1 MEQRNKMKFEFPKN
15 NLKTP
20 KIYAFKDIAFPGLLK
35 IGYTVND
42 VDKRVKEQY
51 QTKRPIKSYTIVFEK
66 TSLRPDGSFFTDKDI
81 HKYLRRKGIQNPD
94 GEWFKC
100 DLSSLESAYLA
111 VKNNVD
117 NNENRTLDFELRP
130 EQKKAVEVTKNYFSR
145 TEFKKTS
152 KKAHF
157 LWNAKMRFGKTFTTY
172 KLAKEMNFTKILILT
187 FKPAVED
194 SWKEDL
200 LNHIDFE
207 KWQFI
212 SPENINEIKIDSKN
226 PIVCFGSFQDY
237 LGKTS
242 SGGIKPKN
250 EWVHKTEW
258 DLIVLDEYHYGAWNK
273 RSQELISN
281 NDYDDEINKEF
292 KQILEE
298 DGFYDKSLSDFY
310 DESNLPIFSKF
321 YLYLSGTPFK
331 AIATG
336 EFIEEQIFNWTYSD
350 EQNAKFNYKGVPEK
364 NPYLEMPQIALF
376 TYQLPDNITTLVD
389 KYGQDEFSL
398 NEFFK
403 SEGKG
408 KSAKFV
414 YEDLVQK
421 WLDIIRGIEQIHNI
435 DSKDNANP
443 PLPYSDTILLNAC
456 NHSMWFLPSVSSCD
470 AMENLIKL
478 RQNKFYQDYSI
489 INASGNSVGV
499 GNEAI
504 IPVRKAMGDE
514 PTISKTIILTCGKLT
529 TGVTI
534 KPLSSILMLRGIN
547 SPETYFQSAFRIQ
560 SPWFIFDEMKKN
572 KIILK
577 EKCFI
582 FDFDP
587 NRALNQVIAY
597 SNRLDYSSLK
607 SPKDKIEEFIKF
619 LPVLAYD
626 GSSMKEINAAEVLDI
641 VTFGTTSTL
650 LARKWSSSQL
660 VNVDVMTLNSIL
672 GNKQALDAV
681 MKIEGFRSLGEEVI
695 KKVINISE
703 KIKKLKSKDKKDN
716 NNKKE
721 RTKEEKEL
729 FKLRRDI
736 QKKLIKFAT
745 RIPIFMYLTDYRE
758 ESLLDIIRKIE
769 PQLFVLVTGLRID
782 EFELLLSLNLF
793 NSEKMNLA
801 ILQFRRYEDS
811 SLFYTGINKYKAEK
825 VGLFDTSIT
834 IKEIKN

>member
-1 MEQRNKMKFEFPKN
+1 
-15 NLKTP
+15 
-20 KIYAFKDIAFPGLLK
+20 
-35 IGYTVND
+35 
-42 VDKRVKEQY
+42 
-51 QTKRPIKSYTIVFEK
+51 
-66 TSLRPDGSFFTDKDI
+66 
-81 HKYLRRKGIQNPD
+81 
-94 GEWFKC
+94 
-100 DLSSLESAYLA
+100 
-111 VKNNVD
+111 
-117 NNENRTLDFELRP
+117 
-130 EQKKAVEVTKNYFSR
+130 
-145 TEFKKTS
+145 
-152 KKAHF
+152 
-157 LWNAKMRFGKTFTTY
+157 
-172 KLAKEMNFTKILILT
+172 
-187 FKPAVED
+187 
-194 SWKEDL
+194 
-200 LNHIDFE
+200 
-207 KWQFI
+207 
-212 SPENINEIKIDSKN
+212 
-226 PIVCFGSFQDY
+226 
-237 LGKTS
+237 
-242 SGGIKPKN
+242 
-250 EWVHKTEW
+250 
-258 DLIVLDEYHYGAWNK
+258 
-273 RSQELISN
+273 
-281 NDYDDEINKEF
+281 
-292 KQILEE
+292 
-298 DGFYDKSLSDFY
+298 
-310 DESNLPIFSKF
+310 
-321 YLYLSGTPFK
+321 
-331 AIATG
+331 
-336 EFIEEQIFNWTYSD
+336 
-350 EQNAKFNYKGVPEK
+350 
-364 NPYLEMPQIALF
+364 
-376 TYQLPDNITTLVD
+376 
-389 KYGQDEFSL
+389 
-398 NEFFK
+398 
-403 SEGKG
+403 
-408 KSAKFV
+408 
-414 YEDLVQK
+414 
-421 WLDIIRGIEQIHNI
+421 
-435 DSKDNANP
+435 
-443 PLPYSDTILLNAC
+443 
-456 NHSMWFLPSVSSCD
+456 MWFLPSVSSCD